1 MGFEVVFK
9 YHDKIENG
17 YDTVENKTFKK
28 KFGDPYEDVPLSKL
42 ALFVMGQLARRDIWI
57 VDVEINEFI
66 KKSISFREN
75 KGGIIIKNKK
85 FSLDSKLEESVI
97 VEEEIVASDNS
108 TQQQSVNVVVP
119 VNAAAPANKI
129 VYPHEAMKPNKRPI
143 GQMIF
148 SPEAPQMH
156 EVSKFKLTIDK
167 KYSIYEKRIS
177 PTGELYVIL
186 DDLQRETVIS
196 DKYFIPAAI
205 NLIGDEEFANQQS
218 AYVGATVKEPK
229 LSWNGVVTD
238 NIPRIR

>member
-17 YDTVENKTFKK
+17 YDTLENKTFKK

-97 VEEEIVASDNS
+97 VEEEMVSSDNS
-108 TQQQSVNVVVP
+108 TQQQSVNVVTP
-119 VNAAAPANKI
+119 VNAAVPVNKI
-129 VYPHEAMKPNKRPI
+129 VYPHEVMKPNKRPI

-167 KYSIYEKRIS
+167 KRSIRYTKK
-177 PTGELYVIL
+177 ELVRQVSYM
-186 DDLQRETVIS
+186 
-196 DKYFIPAAI
+196 
-205 NLIGDEEFANQQS
+205 
-218 AYVGATVKEPK
+218 
-229 LSWNGVVTD
+229 
-238 NIPRIR
+238 

>member
-17 YDTVENKTFKK
+17 YDTLENKTFKK

-42 ALFVMGQLARRDIWI
+42 ALFIMGQLARRDIWI

-75 KGGIIIKNKK
+75 KSGIIIKNKK

-97 VEEEIVASDNS
+97 VEEEVIASDNS
-108 TQQQSVNVVVP
+108 TQQQSGNVAVVV
-119 VNAAAPANKI
+119 AANKI
-129 VYPHEAMKPNKRPI
+129 VHPHEAMKPSKRPI

-167 KYSIYEKRIS
+167 KYPIYEKRIS